1 LRWDT
6 VFVVSVLEIHLFFIG
21 IPLLLVAGLATLIWS
36 HKGPHPST
44 YKLSEPWTHP
54 PILWAATDEAVG
66 NAHGHGGHDASEFSV
81 GGGASG
87 TW

>member
-1 LRWDT
+1 M
-6 VFVVSVLEIHLFFIG
+6 EIHLFFVG
-21 IPLLLVAGLATLIWS
+21 IPLLLTALLAAAIWS
-36 HKGPHPST
+36 SKGPHPAA

-66 NAHGHGGHDASEFSV
+66 HGHGHGHDDFSV

-87 TW
+87 KW

>member
-1 LRWDT
+1 M
-6 VFVVSVLEIHLFFIG
+6 SIAEIHAYFIG
-21 IPLLLVAGLATLIWS
+21 IPLTLVIVLSALIWRR
-36 HKGPHPST
+36 KGPHPAT
-44 YKLSEPWTHP
+44 YKLSEKWTYP

-66 NAHGHGGHDASEFSV
+66 PAHGGHGASEFTV